1 MDDLLLNFRCSSNS
15 PFSLFESH
23 EGLLLEY
30 EEALTRSSTSSSP
43 SNQARINA
51 TSIPSDAPYVLSA
64 HTIWLGDRTRQ
75 LDGAHIEFFRGIKNP
90 IGIKVGPTMKPDEL
104 VKLLEIVDPFCEKGR
119 VTLICRYGATKVS
132 FSKIAVLSSNV
143 VKINE
148 MRIRI

>member
-1 MDDLLLNFRCSSNS
+1 MLNFRCSSNLPS
-15 PFSLFESH
+15 SLFESH

-30 EEALTRSSTSSSP
+30 EEALTRSSTSSASG
-43 SNQARINA
+43 QARTNA
-51 TSIPSDAPYVLSA
+51 TSIPPDAPYVLSA

-104 VKLLEIVDPFCEKGR
+104 VRLLEIVDPFCEKGR

-143 VKINE
+143 VKISE
-148 MRIRI
+148 RISN